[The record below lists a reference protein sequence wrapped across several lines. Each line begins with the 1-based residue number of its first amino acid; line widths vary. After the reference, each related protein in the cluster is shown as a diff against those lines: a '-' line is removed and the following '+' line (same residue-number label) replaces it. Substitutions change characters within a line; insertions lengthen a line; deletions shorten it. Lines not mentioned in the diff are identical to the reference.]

1 MSKRKRKNKRAKNTK
16 EKLNS
21 SFPNSS
27 SSLIPILDP
36 ADVLD
41 LMARCDDKGCF
52 HGFAFSDPKRKN
64 DYETIQWL
72 TENLP
77 TLPYV
82 LEQYMNFL
90 FSNGLVSGTPEGDE
104 RLKNWLYKP
113 NIKGIPNYVVL
124 KEAIKN
130 SIVWGKC
137 GIRWLS
143 EDDGIVVVPH
153 TQYTSIVVDDETYGG
168 FKRPVAYAI
177 SRRED
182 EPINLAD
189 VEVNLDVETFTK
201 EGILRDL
208 ENDVIVELPENFIN
222 LRSDISTEDGKSRL
236 LEDRQRLEI
245 LANVYT
251 RLNYDVI
258 YDGPGRLIF
267 WLKDDIY
274 NTGTIDLSAGEL
286 IAGSVASKEKRAER
300 ARNELEGMAKAIK
313 DSKSDNVILSSP
325 MFDRLDHLPRVT
337 KATEFFDYLNKEGS
351 IVSQVIGITPE
362 LIGLGDVSGNVSM
375 EKIID
380 NAMINVIVP
389 QRESYATQISPML
402 SGKLGLPKIYFDKY
416 ELKNQIDHSSP
427 VYKLALS
434 IQQLQEAGYKDT
446 ADYLAKKIEEMI

>member
-1 MSKRKRKNKRAKNTK
+1 MSKRKRKKSNQKKK
-16 EKLNS
+16 EQLNS
-21 SFPNSS
+21 SFVPV
-27 SSLIPILDP
+27 LEPT
-36 ADVLD
+36 DVLD
-41 LMARCDDKGCF
+41 MLAKCNTNDCF

-64 DYETIQWL
+64 NYETIKWL

-104 RLKNWLYKP
+104 RLKNWLFKP
-113 NIKGIPNYVVL
+113 NIKGIPNYIVL

-143 EDDGIVVVPH
+143 EDDGIIAVPH
-153 TQYTSIVVDDETYGG
+153 TQYTSIVVDDEKYGG

-177 SRRED
+177 SMD
-182 EPINLAD
+182 ETLPIDLKD
-189 VEVNLDVETFTK
+189 VELEVDRETFTR

-208 ENDVIVELPENFIN
+208 EHDVIIEFPENFIN
-222 LRSDISTEDGKSRL
+222 LRSDVSTEDGKSRL

-286 IAGSVASKEKRAER
+286 IAGSTMSKEKRADR
-300 ARNELEGMAKAIK
+300 ARAELEAMAKAIK

-325 MFDRLDHLPRVT
+325 MFERLDHLPRVT

-402 SGKLGLPKIYFDKY
+402 SGKLGLNKVYFDKY
-416 ELKNQIDHSSP
+416 ELQNQIDHSSP

-434 IQQLQEAGYKDT
+434 IQQLNEAEYKDV
-446 ADYLAKKIEEMI
+446 ANYLAQKIMEMI

>member
-1 MSKRKRKNKRAKNTK
+1 MSKKRKKRANKKLAKK
-16 EKLNS
+16 ENLQNS
-21 SFPNSS
+21 SPFV
-27 SSLIPILDP
+27 PILDP
-36 ADVLD
+36 SDVLD
-41 LMARCDDKGCF
+41 VMAKCDKGNCF
-52 HGFAFSDPKRKN
+52 HGFCFSDPKKKN
-64 DYETIQWL
+64 DYETIEWL

-104 RLKNWLYKP
+104 KLKNWLFKP
-113 NIKGIPNYVVL
+113 NIKGIPNYIVL

-143 EDDGIVVVPH
+143 EEDGIIVVPH
-153 TQYTSIVVDDETYGG
+153 TQYSTIVVEDEQYGG
-168 FKRPVAYAI
+168 FKKPVAYAI
-177 SRRED
+177 SMD
-182 EPINLAD
+182 EEKHIDLSGY
-189 VEVNLDVETFTK
+189 ELELDRETFTR
-201 EGILRDL
+201 EGILKDFK
-208 ENDVIVELPENFIN
+208 NDVIVEFPENFIN
-222 LRSDISTEDGKSRL
+222 LRADISTEDGKSRL

-258 YDGPGRLIF
+258 YDGPGRIIF
-267 WLKDDIY
+267 WMKDDIY

-300 ARNELEGMAKAIK
+300 ARAELEAMAKSIK
-313 DSKSDNVILSSP
+313 DSRSDNVILSSP

-434 IQQLQEAGYKDT
+434 IQQLQEAGYNDT
-446 ADYLAKKIEEMI
+446 ANYLAQKIMEMI

>member
-1 MSKRKRKNKRAKNTK
+1 MSKKKRQRKKNQA
-16 EKLNS
+16 KLNS
-21 SFPNSS
+21 SSFISVIEPS
-27 SSLIPILDP
+27 
-36 ADVLD
+36 DVLE
-41 LMARCDDKGCF
+41 LMAKCGDRDCF
-52 HGFAFSDPKRKN
+52 HGFTFSDKNRKN
-64 DYETIQWL
+64 DYETIKWL

-90 FSNGLVSGTPEGDE
+90 FSNGLVSGTPDGDE
-104 RLKNWLYKP
+104 KLKNWLFKP
-113 NIKGIPNYVVL
+113 NIKGIPNYIVL

-143 EDDGIVVVPH
+143 EEDGIVAVPH
-153 TQYTSIVVDDETYGG
+153 TQYSTVVVDDEKYGG

-177 SRRED
+177 SMDED
-182 EPINLAD
+182 LPIDMKGIEL
-189 VEVNLDVETFTK
+189 EVDRETFTR

-208 ENDVIVELPENFIN
+208 DHNVIIEFPENFIN
-222 LRSDISTEDGKSRL
+222 LRSDVSTEDGKSRL
-236 LEDRQRLEI
+236 LEDKQRLEI
-245 LANVYT
+245 LANVYK

-286 IAGSVASKEKRAER
+286 IAGSVSSKEKRSER
-300 ARNELEGMAKAIK
+300 AKAELEAMAKSIK

-325 MFDRLDHLPRVT
+325 MFERLDHLPRVT

-402 SGKLGLPKIYFDKY
+402 SGKLGLTKVYFDKY
-416 ELKNQIDHSSP
+416 ELQNQIDHSSP

-434 IQQLQEAGYKDT
+434 IQQLNEANYKEV
-446 ADYLAKKIEEMI
+446 ADYLAQKIMEMI

>member
-1 MSKRKRKNKRAKNTK
+1 MSRKQRKNRKKAKNN
-16 EKLNS
+16 L
-21 SFPNSS
+21 NSS
-27 SSLIPILDP
+27 SSFVPVINPE
-36 ADVLD
+36 DVLD
-41 LMARCDDKGCF
+41 VMANCDRGDCF
-52 HGFAFSDPKRKN
+52 RGFHISDPKKRS
-64 DYETIQWL
+64 DEETIQWL

-104 RLKNWLYKP
+104 RLKNWLFKP
-113 NIKGIPNYVVL
+113 NIKGIPNYIVL

-143 EDDGIVVVPH
+143 EEDGIIAVPH
-153 TQYTSIVVDDETYGG
+153 TQYSSIVVKDSQYGG

-177 SRRED
+177 SADED
-182 EPINLAD
+182 KPMKLAD
-189 VEVNLDVETFTK
+189 YDLEIDRENFTK
-201 EGILRDL
+201 EGILRDYK
-208 ENDVIVELPENFIN
+208 NDVIIELPENFIN
-222 LRSDISTEDGKSRL
+222 LRSDVSSEDGKSRL

-258 YDGPGRLIF
+258 YDGPGRIIF
-267 WLKDDIY
+267 WMKDDIY

-286 IAGSVASKEKRAER
+286 IAGSTASREKRADR
-300 ARNELEGMAKAIK
+300 AKAELSAMAKSIK
-313 DSKSDNVILSSP
+313 DSRSDNVILSSP
-325 MFDRLDHLPRVT
+325 MFDHLDHLPRVT

-389 QRESYATQISPML
+389 QRESYATQLSPLL
-402 SGKLGLPKIYFDKY
+402 SAKLGLSKVYFDKY
-416 ELKNQIDHSSP
+416 ELQNQIDHSSP

-434 IQQLQEAGYKDT
+434 IQQLNEAEYKDV
-446 ADYLAKKIEEMI
+446 ADYLAQKIMEMI

>member
-1 MSKRKRKNKRAKNTK
+1 MSKKRKKRANKNLAKK
-16 EKLNS
+16 ENLQNS
-21 SFPNSS
+21 SPFV
-27 SSLIPILDP
+27 PILDP
-36 ADVLD
+36 SDVLD
-41 LMARCDDKGCF
+41 VMAECDKGNCF
-52 HGFAFSDPKRKN
+52 HGFCFSDPKKKN
-64 DYETIQWL
+64 DYETIEWL

-104 RLKNWLYKP
+104 KLKNWLFKP
-113 NIKGIPNYVVL
+113 NIKGIPNYIVL

-143 EDDGIVVVPH
+143 EEDGIIVVPH
-153 TQYTSIVVDDETYGG
+153 TQYSTIVVEDEKYGG
-168 FKRPVAYAI
+168 FKKPVAYAI
-177 SRRED
+177 SMD
-182 EPINLAD
+182 EEKHIDLSKYEL
-189 VEVNLDVETFTK
+189 EVDRETFTK
-201 EGILRDL
+201 DGILKDFK
-208 ENDVIVELPENFIN
+208 NDIIIEFPENFIN
-222 LRSDISTEDGKSRL
+222 LRADISTEDGKSRL

-258 YDGPGRLIF
+258 YDGPGRIIF
-267 WLKDDIY
+267 WMKDDIY

-300 ARNELEGMAKAIK
+300 ARAELEAMAKSIK
-313 DSKSDNVILSSP
+313 DSRSDNVILSSP

-434 IQQLQEAGYKDT
+434 IQQLQEAGYNDT
-446 ADYLAKKIEEMI
+446 ANYLAQKIMEMI

>member
-1 MSKRKRKNKRAKNTK
+1 MSKKKRKKRQNLEKKAK
-16 EKLNS
+16 LDS
-21 SFPNSS
+21 SFVPV
-27 SSLIPILDP
+27 IDP
-36 ADVLD
+36 SDVLSI
-41 LMARCDDKGCF
+41 MAKCGKEDCF
-52 HGFAFSDPKRKN
+52 HGFCFADPKRKN
-64 DYETIQWL
+64 NYETIQWL

-113 NIKGIPNYVVL
+113 NIKGIPNYIVL

-143 EDDGIVVVPH
+143 EEDGIIVVPH
-153 TQYTSIVVDDETYGG
+153 TQYSTIVVDDSEYGG
-168 FKRPVAYAI
+168 FRRPVAYAI
-177 SRRED
+177 STKED
-182 EPINLAD
+182 KPIQISTKKLEID
-189 VEVNLDVETFTK
+189 RETFTK

-208 ENDVIVELPENFIN
+208 DNDVIIEFPENFIN
-222 LRSDISTEDGKSRL
+222 LRSDISKEDGKSRL

-245 LANVYT
+245 LANVYK

-300 ARNELEGMAKAIK
+300 AKNELEGMAKAIK

-434 IQQLQEAGYKDT
+434 IQQLQEAGYKET

>member
-1 MSKRKRKNKRAKNTK
+1 MSNKRKRKKNLK
-16 EKLNS
+16 KAEKLN
-21 SFPNSS
+21 NSS
-27 SSLIPILDP
+27 SFVPVLDP
-36 ADVLD
+36 VDVLD
-41 LMARCDDKGCF
+41 LMAKCDKTDCF

-64 DYETIQWL
+64 DYETIKWL

-104 RLKNWLYKP
+104 KLKNWLFRP
-113 NIKGIPNYVVL
+113 NIKGIPNYIVL

-143 EDDGIVVVPH
+143 EEDGIVVVPH
-153 TQYTSIVVDDETYGG
+153 TQYASIVADDETYGG
-168 FKRPVAYAI
+168 FKKPVAYAI
-177 SRRED
+177 SRD
-182 EPINLAD
+182 ESQPIDLAD
-189 VEVNLDVETFTK
+189 VEIEFDRETFSK

-208 ENDVIVELPENFIN
+208 HNDVIVELPDNFIN

-286 IAGSVASKEKRAER
+286 IAGSVASKEKRADR
-300 ARNELEGMAKAIK
+300 AKAELEAMAKAIK
-313 DSKSDNVILSSP
+313 DSRSDNVILSSP

-434 IQQLQEAGYKDT
+434 IQQLQEAGYRET

>member
-1 MSKRKRKNKRAKNTK
+1 M
-16 EKLNS
+16 
-21 SFPNSS
+21 
-27 SSLIPILDP
+27 
-36 ADVLD
+36 
-41 LMARCDDKGCF
+41 
-52 HGFAFSDPKRKN
+52 
-64 DYETIQWL
+64 
-72 TENLP
+72 
-77 TLPYV
+77 
-82 LEQYMNFL
+82 
-90 FSNGLVSGTPEGDE
+90 
-104 RLKNWLYKP
+104 
-113 NIKGIPNYVVL
+113 

-143 EDDGIVVVPH
+143 EEDGIIVVPH
-153 TQYTSIVVDDETYGG
+153 TQYSTIVVEDEKYGG
-168 FKRPVAYAI
+168 FKKPVAYAI
-177 SRRED
+177 SMD
-182 EPINLAD
+182 EEKHIDLSKYEL
-189 VEVNLDVETFTK
+189 EVDRETFTK
-201 EGILRDL
+201 DGILKDFK
-208 ENDVIVELPENFIN
+208 NDIIIEFPENFIN
-222 LRSDISTEDGKSRL
+222 LRADISTEDGKSRL

-258 YDGPGRLIF
+258 YDGPGRIIF
-267 WLKDDIY
+267 WMKDDIY

-300 ARNELEGMAKAIK
+300 ARAELEAMARSIK
-313 DSKSDNVILSSP
+313 DSRSDNVILSSP

-434 IQQLQEAGYKDT
+434 IQQLQEAGYNDT
-446 ADYLAKKIEEMI
+446 ANYLAQKIMEMI

>member
-1 MSKRKRKNKRAKNTK
+1 MLRKEN
-16 EKLNS
+16 LQNS
-21 SFPNSS
+21 SPFV
-27 SSLIPILDP
+27 PILDP
-36 ADVLD
+36 SDVLD
-41 LMARCDDKGCF
+41 VMAECDKGNCF
-52 HGFAFSDPKRKN
+52 HGFCFSDPKRKN
-64 DYETIQWL
+64 DYETIEWL

-104 RLKNWLYKP
+104 KLKNWLFKP
-113 NIKGIPNYVVL
+113 NIKGIPNYIVL

-143 EDDGIVVVPH
+143 EEDGIIVVPH
-153 TQYTSIVVDDETYGG
+153 TQYSTIVVEDEKYGG
-168 FKRPVAYAI
+168 FKKPVAYAI
-177 SRRED
+177 SMD
-182 EPINLAD
+182 EEKHIDLSKYEL
-189 VEVNLDVETFTK
+189 EVDRETFTK
-201 EGILRDL
+201 DGILKDFK
-208 ENDVIVELPENFIN
+208 NDIIIEFPENFIN
-222 LRSDISTEDGKSRL
+222 LRADISTEDGKSRL

-258 YDGPGRLIF
+258 YDGPGRIIF
-267 WLKDDIY
+267 WMKDDIY

-300 ARNELEGMAKAIK
+300 ARAELEAMARSIK
-313 DSKSDNVILSSP
+313 DSRSDNVILSSP

-434 IQQLQEAGYKDT
+434 IQQLQEAGYNDT
-446 ADYLAKKIEEMI
+446 ANYLAQKIMEMI